1 MPNEGDVLLN
11 FIGDTSRLV
20 PVETA
25 MEQIVSQA
33 GEVGAAWEKAT
44 DKMDASTKTSI
55 TSTNKLAK
63 SIEAMA
69 VAAKSMDK
77 VAIGGAYKDY
87 LKQIQ
92 TALGLTNK
100 ELINYIQTARK
111 AAQQRILAVETDKEI
126 DEITLSIE
134 AMNEQLALLGAGE
147 DEVGNKTQS
156 LRARLRE
163 AKEELIAMAEAGLQN
178 TPAFAEL
185 QQKAGDLDDQMKD
198 LNATIAGVGSD
209 TKNIDGL
216 ISAASGV
223 AGGFAIAQGAAALFG
238 AEEEEIQKALLK
250 VNAAM
255 AILQGLQ
262 QIQNVLQK
270 ESAAMLLLSNV
281 QTKALA
287 IGNQFLAATTL
298 QSAAATGVLRA
309 ALIASGIGAFVLVL
323 SLAVNAMD
331 SLGDS
336 AEDTADKLKREA
348 DEADNLVNSLQGII
362 DASLKIKQADL
373 SGTDNLKRRVEL
385 LKASGA
391 TTEQVYKAEQEL
403 MRQQVKDLRASAFT
417 WQNEFNTR
425 KKNGQLTLE
434 LERQITDKINDLNK
448 EGLDKLN
455 EIEAA
460 RLANR
465 LENAERYYQSV
476 SGFADADVAK
486 KKLAL
491 VKNEVDTIASIK
503 AISNAEIAAIKAKQK
518 EETRAGNGKTPGE
531 IAKINADA
539 DLAVAENKKALA
551 QDVLK
556 IESAGI
562 EARIL
567 ASRKGSEEEH
577 KAKLDQLKNERDRE
591 LANIQVTGKDKER
604 ILADYSKKVDEQNRF
619 QYESK
624 LQDEISYMNR
634 NVEEFGISEDTK
646 LELTLRRLNL
656 QRDLEISQ
664 AEGNAAKIADI
675 NSKYDNQTRETKK
688 ARIVAELQD
697 RLNVLDTYGALDKAA
712 NEKIINAEK
721 STFDQRKA
729 ARTNLLNDE
738 LTRLDIEQAALDA
751 QLSGNLILQ
760 KDYDVALRALNNQR
774 AAATQK
780 TEEEITADTLKEIQK
795 RTNAIQ
801 ATFSMFQE
809 GLAATMETSGLTTAL
824 TELQNFGTAAQ
835 DIFEKIK
842 LGTINTT
849 EGIKQI
855 SGLAIGAMQ
864 AITNQ
869 SFADAA
875 ASRQQALADT
885 LSALDDQKNKE
896 LENKALTE
904 DQKAAIDKKYREKE
918 RQEKIRAFIA
928 DKEAKKEQAIING
941 LLAVTNALATAPTII
956 AGLILAA
963 VVAASTAI
971 QVNKINNT
979 KVPKF
984 RHGKVDIKGPG
995 TNTSDSI
1002 PAMISRGE
1010 SVINADATSKWKDA
1024 LKAINNNKFESYLHD
1039 KMLGFAFPHVG
1050 EHVKPS
1056 SGNSIDYEKLSTM
1069 IADKMKGVIPGEKSI
1084 QVINDANGQR
1094 VFVVESNNK
1103 TEYKNKRYSM
1113 TG

>member
-163 AKEELIAMAEAGLQN
+163 AKEELVAMAEAGLQN

-185 QQKAGDLDDQMKD
+185 QQKAGELDDQMKD
-198 LNATIAGVGSD
+198 LNAEISTIGSD

-216 ISAASGV
+216 IGLASGL
-223 AGGFAIAQGAAALFG
+223 AGGFAVAQGAAALFG
-238 AEEEEIQKALLK
+238 AGEEEIQKALLK

-262 QIQNVLQK
+262 QIQIVLQK
-270 ESAAMLLLSNV
+270 ESAAMKLLDTINT
-281 QTKALA
+281 QALA
-287 IGNQFLAATTL
+287 VSNKILAAATI
-298 QSAAATGVLRA
+298 QSAAATGVLRT

-323 SLAVNAMD
+323 GLAINALDKM
-331 SLGDS
+331 GDKAAEDAEKIKKLNES
-336 AEDTADKLKREA
+336 AEAYYESYQKFADVNQNRINRE
-348 DEADNLVNSLQGII
+348 I
-362 DASLKIKQADL
+362 DLTKNKAEID
-373 SGTDNLKRRVEL
+373 L
-385 LKASGA
+385 LKAKGA
-391 TTEQVYKAEQEL
+391 SIATINGLEKKNLDLETTSLKVQLMGLEQAKSIAADKSLFVTQEL
-403 MRQQVKDLRASAFT
+403 DLKRKIYENDQAQLLLDLETNKTLNERALKSASAFADA
-417 WQNEFNTR
+417 EVAR
-425 KKNGQLTLE
+425 KK
-434 LERQITDKINDLNK
+434 
-448 EGLDKLN
+448 
-455 EIEAA
+455 
-460 RLANR
+460 
-465 LENAERYYQSV
+465 
-476 SGFADADVAK
+476 
-486 KKLAL
+486 L
-491 VKNEVDTIASIK
+491 VIVKSQVDSIASIK
-503 AISNAEIAAIKAKQK
+503 AVSDAEVAAIRRKQA
-518 EETRAGNGKTPGE
+518 EELKSSSGLTPGE

-539 DLAVAENKKALA
+539 DLAVAENKKALS
-551 QDVLK
+551 QELLK
-556 IESAGI
+556 IDTAGI
-562 EARIL
+562 EARL
-567 ASRKGSEEEH
+567 LLTKKGSEDEYN
-577 KAKLDQLKNERDRE
+577 AKLALLEKEKATALSN
-591 LANIQVTGKDKER
+591 NQVTANDKLKIE
-604 ILADYSKKVDEQNRF
+604 ADYITKKRDLDRAYE
-619 QYESK
+619 ESK
-624 LQDEISYMNR
+624 MTDEISYLNTYID
-634 NVEEFGISEDTK
+634 EFGTSEDRK
-646 LELTLRRLNL
+646 LELTIRRINK

-664 AEGNAAKIADI
+664 AEGNAAKIKEIDA
-675 NSKYDNQTRETKK
+675 KYDTTIRETKK
-688 ARIVAELQD
+688 AKLVAELQD
-697 RLNVLDTYGALDKAA
+697 RLNVLDTYGALEKAS
-712 NEKIINAEK
+712 NEKVANAEK

-729 ARTNLLNDE
+729 ARLNLLNTE
-738 LTRLDIEQAALDA
+738 ISRLDLEQDALDA

-774 AAATQK
+774 AEATQK
-780 TEEEITADTLKEIQK
+780 TEEEITADTLREIQK

-801 ATFSMFQE
+801 ATFSIFQE
-809 GLAATMETSGLTTAL
+809 GLSATMDTSVLTVAL

-842 LGTINTT
+842 LKTINTT

-885 LSALDDQKNKE
+885 LSALEDQKNKE

-984 RHGKVDIKGPG
+984 RHGKVGIEGPG
-995 TNTSDSI
+995 TTTSDSI

-1094 VFVVESNNK
+1094 VFVVESNNR

-1113 TG
+1113 TE